1 MNWHGDSDQLSFSF
15 KLGMGVPFLIEKKRI
30 KKIGLEVW
38 KGDMGSHREKK
49 PLRVRDGVSE
59 HTKVEEDSSSLYS

>member
-1 MNWHGDSDQLSFSF
+1 
-15 KLGMGVPFLIEKKRI
+15 MGVPFLIEKKRI